1 MRKIIKNIE
10 KCYWIGKHFLFKK
23 IICIYQK
30 ALFKSTYILK
40 VTLCWNIFFGE
51 NKIVYFSWHFL
62 AQKCLR
68 INDLLFSPPYT
79 IYYSQFPSV
88 KIVNGVS
95 VWCQRLWRPNLQKC
109 EEQAK
114 SKAGQALLQ
123 ARMKKKYKKKQKKVI
138 KLSNFLHEK
147 DIFHLPD

>member
-1 MRKIIKNIE
+1 M
-10 KCYWIGKHFLFKK
+10 
-23 IICIYQK
+23 IYFFP
-30 ALFKSTYILK
+30 LLIL
-40 VTLCWNIFFGE
+40 
-51 NKIVYFSWHFL
+51 
-62 AQKCLR
+62 
-68 INDLLFSPPYT
+68 
-79 IYYSQFPSV
+79 YYSQFPSV

-147 DIFHLPD
+147 DIFHLPES